1 MTDRSA
7 KRSTATH
14 PMGMGMAMGM
24 AMALGTGMEEASV
37 DLVDLRAGS
46 LAKEVTQKT
55 QSAGGVI
62 PVKTVPPNPTS
73 LSINLIPLI
82 SEQVI
87 RNMFPQ
93 CVHNA
98 DNI

>member
-14 PMGMGMAMGM
+14 PMGMGMA
-24 AMALGTGMEEASV
+24 LVTGMEEVSV

-62 PVKTVPPNPTS
+62 PVKTLPLNPTS
-73 LSINLIPLI
+73 SSINLNLTPLI
-82 SEQVI
+82 SEHL
-87 RNMFPQ
+87 NK
-93 CVHNA
+93 
-98 DNI
+98 

>member
-14 PMGMGMAMGM
+14 PMGMGMA
-24 AMALGTGMEEASV
+24 LVTGMEEVSV

-62 PVKTVPPNPTS
+62 PVKTLPPNPTW

-82 SEQVI
+82 SEHL
-87 RNMFPQ
+87 NK
-93 CVHNA
+93 
-98 DNI
+98 

>member
-14 PMGMGMAMGM
+14 PMGMGMAM
-24 AMALGTGMEEASV
+24 ALEMGMEEASV

-62 PVKTVPPNPTS
+62 PVKTLPPNPTW

>member
-14 PMGMGMAMGM
+14 PMGMGMA
-24 AMALGTGMEEASV
+24 LVTGMEEVSV

-55 QSAGGVI
+55 QSGGGVI
-62 PVKTVPPNPTS
+62 PVKTLPLNPTS
-73 LSINLIPLI
+73 SSINLNLTPLI
-82 SEQVI
+82 SEHL
-87 RNMFPQ
+87 NK
-93 CVHNA
+93 
-98 DNI
+98 

>member
-14 PMGMGMAMGM
+14 PMGMGMGMGM
-24 AMALGTGMEEASV
+24 ALVTGMDEVSV

-62 PVKTVPPNPTS
+62 PVKTPNPTS

>member
-7 KRSTATH
+7 KRNTATH
-14 PMGMGMAMGM
+14 PMGMGMGMGM
-24 AMALGTGMEEASV
+24 ALVTGMEEVSV

-46 LAKEVTQKT
+46 LAKEVTQKIR
-55 QSAGGVI
+55 SGGGVI
-62 PVKTVPPNPTS
+62 PVKTLPPNPTW
-73 LSINLIPLI
+73 LRLNLIPLI

-87 RNMFPQ
+87 RTMFPQ
-93 CVHNA
+93 CLHNA